1 MKVGLIG
8 EKLGHSLSKPIH
20 EQIADY
26 TYDIMPL
33 SREEFPLFME
43 SKAFDAINVTIPYK
57 EMVMPYC
64 DFIDEKATDIGSV
77 N

>member
-8 EKLGHSLSKPIH
+8 EKLGHSFSKPIH

-33 SREEFPLFME
+33 SREEFPIFM
-43 SKAFDAINVTIPYK
+43 KNRAFDAINVTIP
-57 EMVMPYC
+57 
-64 DFIDEKATDIGSV
+64 
-77 N
+77 